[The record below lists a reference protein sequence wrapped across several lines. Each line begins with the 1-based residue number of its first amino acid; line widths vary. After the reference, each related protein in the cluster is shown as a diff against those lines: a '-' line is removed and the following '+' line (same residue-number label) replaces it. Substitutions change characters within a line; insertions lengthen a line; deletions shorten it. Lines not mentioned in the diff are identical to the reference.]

1 MTFLIADTFTAALD
15 RLTAPEKAAAKQA
28 AFDLQ
33 VDPSAPGLSL
43 HRVDRSRDR
52 DFWTARVTRDLR
64 IVLQDESYV
73 GGRVAL
79 TSIPYGGVHAVSLV
93 ANKSFLGGYVEAAT
107 VSIGISGHTYE
118 VELRGHDKAR
128 HVHDVILHYAA
139 RAH

>member
-1 MTFLIADTFTAALD
+1 MSEAIYDIEEQWQAVEAGLLEGEQLVAVYDAKDAGTGFIG
-15 RLTAPEKAAAKQA
+15 LT
-28 AFDLQ
+28 
-33 VDPSAPGLSL
+33 
-43 HRVDRSRDR
+43 
-52 DFWTARVTRDLR
+52 DLR
-64 IVLQDESYV
+64 VVLQDES
-73 GGRVAL
+73 
-79 TSIPYGGVHAVSLV
+79 YGGVHAVSLV